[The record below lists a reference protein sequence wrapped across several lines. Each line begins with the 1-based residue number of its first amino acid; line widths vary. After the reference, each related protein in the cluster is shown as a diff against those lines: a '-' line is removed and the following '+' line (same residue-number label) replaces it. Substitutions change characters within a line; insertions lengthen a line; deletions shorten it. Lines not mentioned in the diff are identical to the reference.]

1 MALDT
6 TKTAHELINSG
17 RSTGQTVLDS
27 DGNLKWAMENL
38 YRNGAGG
45 AQSITVV
52 SGVDYTIR
60 AASGSVAYSGAATG
74 TLDASS
80 GVSRVEVTASTTTL
94 TITPTSATDIAV
106 YRSDLAGM
114 QFDKYGSDY
123 LPNETGGALFGL
135 GIDYSTGRG
144 GVQVYEGRTNLN
156 THFEVSEAEWA
167 SFAGAVLEDQALSAL
182 GTFRGCKVTRS
193 ATAGYATV
201 NLTFSVTSGDDYVV
215 TALWSDPTGDGLVV
229 RLDNFSVNSTVCNL
243 TPAGVFNA
251 SFTDAGAATLL
262 DHRDLGGG
270 LYRSSIK
277 WTPNFTGDANFAL
290 GPSGA
295 DGDSVIL
302 YVGDIQPGSSAS
314 PLIPTYGSTV
324 TRGADDLKTLVSS
337 FGYNVNAGTL
347 VVDFVSFDS
356 DITDTQNIAGFS
368 DGSSQNRALIR
379 REGVT
384 SRALIV
390 SGGSTQANFSVDGIA
405 TGETSKVALG
415 FEPNNFAQ
423 SLDGTAV
430 VNDADGIMPSGIT
443 ELKYGRADF
452 EPTSSILNG
461 LIHSIAYYPFA
472 ASDAQLVEA
481 SS

>member
-94 TITPTSATDIAV
+94 TITPTDATEIAV
-106 YRSDLAGM
+106 YRSDLGGM

-123 LPNETGGALFGL
+123 LPNTTAGALYGL

-144 GVQVYEGRTNLN
+144 GLQVYEGRTNILLN
-156 THFEVSEAEWA
+156 TA
-167 SFAGAVLEDQALSAL
+167 SLLTQGVIVTATPYTLSFTGTGTVTLSGAS
-182 GTFRGCKVTRS
+182 
-193 ATAGYATV
+193 TAGPLVGTGAADTDRV
-201 NLTFSVTSGDDYVV
+201 SLTFTPSAGTLTLTVSGSVT
-215 TALWSDPTGDGLVV
+215 
-229 RLDNFSVNSTVCNL
+229 
-243 TPAGVFNA
+243 
-251 SFTDAGAATLL
+251 
-262 DHRDLGGG
+262 
-270 LYRSSIK
+270 
-277 WTPNFTGDANFAL
+277 FAQL
-290 GPSGA
+290 EA
-295 DGDSVIL
+295 
-302 YVGDIQPGSSAS
+302 GSSAS
-314 PLIPTYGSTV
+314 PLIPTYGASV
-324 TRGADDLKTLVSS
+324 TRGADNLSTLLSS